1 MEIPGRLTPS
11 TVMRDYSSYL
21 TAAVQ
26 KWPLAIIM
34 CFIFKT
40 STAYLTL
47 MQNTSWR
54 WRETIKMVM
63 HKSRATVTSHSR
75 HECTQQPLRSL
86 RTWVTRHTMLVLWF
100 DNNNKK
106 HCVSKTKQ
114 NCISLLPPPYAFIG
128 SLQRSKTGEGDLL
141 SKKEDEI
148 ATPKKSQRKA
158 ARVYRNGELKIHS
171 VRHHSF
177 LETN

>member
-11 TVMRDYSSYL
+11 MVMRDYSSYL

-40 STAYLTL
+40 SIAYLTL

-54 WRETIKMVM
+54 WRETTKMVM
-63 HKSRATVTSHSR
+63 HKNRATVTSHSR
-75 HECTQQPLRSL
+75 HECTQHPLRSP
-86 RTWVTRHTMLVLWF
+86 RTWVTRDTVLVLWF
-100 DNNNKK
+100 DNNTKK
-106 HCVSKTKQ
+106 HGATKTKQ
-114 NCISLLPPPYAFIG
+114 NWIFLFPPPYAFIG
-128 SLQRSKTGEGDLL
+128 SLQRSKMGERDLL

-148 ATPKKSQRKA
+148 ATPKKSQRKT
-158 ARVYRNGELKIHS
+158 ARVYRNGVLKS
-171 VRHHSF
+171 
-177 LETN
+177 TM

>member
-1 MEIPGRLTPS
+1 MEIRGRLTPS
-11 TVMRDYSSYL
+11 MVVRDYSSYL

-47 MQNTSWR
+47 MQNTPWR
-54 WRETIKMVM
+54 WRETTKMVM
-63 HKSRATVTSHSR
+63 HKNRATVPSHSR
-75 HECTQQPLRSL
+75 RECTQQPLRSP
-86 RTWVTRHTMLVLWF
+86 RTWVTRHTVLVLWF

-106 HCVSKTKQ
+106 YGASKTKQ
-114 NCISLLPPPYAFIG
+114 KLYLSFPPPYAFIG
-128 SLQRSKTGEGDLL
+128 SLQRSKMGERDLL

-148 ATPKKSQRKA
+148 ATPKKSQRKT
-158 ARVYRNGELKIHS
+158 ARV
-171 VRHHSF
+171 
-177 LETN
+177 